1 MNETLIIGL
10 TLAFISGISVFA
22 FKHKKAFEKIVWK
35 FIGLLFFIYL
45 ILSLWSSAVSISFNK
60 LSKYI
65 PKNSLETAKNELPQL
80 PIEQNIITIIFFSFY
95 IYLFALS
102 YLIKVVNNTQE

>member
-1 MNETLIIGL
+1 MNDTLIIGL

-45 ILSLWSSAVSISFNK
+45 ILSLWSSAVAISFNK

-65 PKNSLETAKNELPQL
+65 HKNSLETEKNELPQL
-80 PIEQNIITIIFFSFY
+80 PIDQNVITIIFFSFY

-102 YLIKVVNNTQE
+102 YLIRVVNNTQE

>member
-22 FKHKKAFEKIVWK
+22 FKHKKAFEKIVWE
-35 FIGLLFFIYL
+35 FIGLLFFMYL
-45 ILSLWSSAVSISFNK
+45 IFSLWSAALGISFNR

-65 PKNSLETAKNELPQL
+65 PKKSLEMAKNELPNL
-80 PIEQNIITIIFFSFY
+80 PIEQNVITIIFFSFY
-95 IYLFALS
+95 IYLFVLS
-102 YLIKVVNNTQE
+102 YLIRVVNNTQE